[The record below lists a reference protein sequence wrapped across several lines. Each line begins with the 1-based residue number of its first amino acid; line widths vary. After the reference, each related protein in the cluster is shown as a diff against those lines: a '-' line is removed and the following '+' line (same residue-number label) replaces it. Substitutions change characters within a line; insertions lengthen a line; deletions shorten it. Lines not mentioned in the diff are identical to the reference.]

1 MKVLLKSLTVVSAV
15 FCIVGCS
22 SKDVYDEQA
31 VEEKEEATY
40 ADYFQKKYPDVDLNQ
55 DWDYTTGQELYSLPS
70 SGSGTRAMT
79 RGDGYELSTGDF
91 YLEGTVSDYMHAVEH
106 CLR

>member
-1 MKVLLKSLTVVSAV
+1 MCLKKCIFALYYLQLEYLENEIMKVLLKSLTVVSAV

-31 VEEKEEATY
+31 VEEKEDATY

-55 DWDYTTGQELYSLPS
+55 DWDYTTGQEL
-70 SGSGTRAMT
+70 
-79 RGDGYELSTGDF
+79 
-91 YLEGTVSDYMHAVEH
+91 
-106 CLR
+106 